1 MAALIL
7 FTYSRTSGRQV
18 NSLYAPHII
27 RFQWS
32 TLDGNTENRSFHDI
46 SIDFHVQ
53 TSHFS
58 NSTCQNKKAATIQTF
73 TNLRLTCGPLA
84 GWRVQC
90 PTWYMSANHIAQLT
104 ILGGNF
110 PATWVVLDGKTLM
123 AEKKS
128 KNLDKLKITARLPRA
143 SSIHH
148 LSYIWTGGTCQ
159 VNVSSSS
166 RLVVVSRQS
175 FEQSFPPG

>member
-1 MAALIL
+1 MVFVKSFFSIDLHPHFRFCSSLKIFRRKSSVIKVASLIL

-32 TLDGNTENRSFHDI
+32 TLDSNTENRSFHVI
-46 SIDFHVQ
+46 SIEFHVQ

-58 NSTCQNKKAATIQTF
+58 NSTCQNKKAANIQTF

-90 PTWYMSANHIAQLT
+90 PTWHMSANHIAQLT

-110 PATWVVLDGKTLM
+110 PATWVVLDGKTLK
-123 AEKKS
+123 EKQKF
-128 KNLDKLKITARLPRA
+128 R
-143 SSIHH
+143 
-148 LSYIWTGGTCQ
+148 
-159 VNVSSSS
+159 
-166 RLVVVSRQS
+166 
-175 FEQSFPPG
+175 